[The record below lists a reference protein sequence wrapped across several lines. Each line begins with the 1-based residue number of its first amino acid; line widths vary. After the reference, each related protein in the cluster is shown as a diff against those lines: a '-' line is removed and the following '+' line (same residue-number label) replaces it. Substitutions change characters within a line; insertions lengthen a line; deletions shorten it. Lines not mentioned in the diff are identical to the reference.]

1 MADSLSSAGW
11 AGGVGGRY
19 SSTLSRRGGRFG
31 WASELGEG
39 NVARIRRRYLFAMCA
54 RIASQCSE
62 IVLLKYPTAG
72 ACDFGVSPE

>member
-1 MADSLSSAGW
+1 MGGW
-11 AGGVGGRY
+11 SGGKVLEYLKSGG
-19 SSTLSRRGGRFG
+19 GGRFG

-54 RIASQCSE
+54 RITSQCSE